1 MKIEGTIAASAVATN
16 QALATEGQA
25 VQRERT
31 NVEQARMQSATQP
44 DANVIGAAQR
54 AVGSKILSVAVE
66 SVERMLNEMDQDVR
80 LRIRRDGRRLL
91 VVVVNSQTGEVMREI
106 PADRFIDMMDTFEK
120 QISGLFV
127 DEHQ

>member
-25 VQRERT
+25 VQRERA
-31 NVEQARMQSATQP
+31 NVDQARQQAAASP
-44 DANVIGAAQR
+44 NANQIAAGQR
-54 AVGSKILSVAVE
+54 AVGAKLLSTAVE
-66 SVERMLNEMDQDVR
+66 SVEKMLGEMDHNVQ

-91 VVVVNSQTGEVMREI
+91 VVILNKQTGETMREI
-106 PADRFIDMMDTFEK
+106 PADKFIDMMNTFEK

>member
-1 MKIEGTIAASAVATN
+1 MKIEGTLAVSAAVSN

-31 NVEQARMQSATQP
+31 NVENARIQTASNP
-44 DANVIGAAQR
+44 DANAVAGAQR
-54 AVGSKILSVAVE
+54 AVGAKMLSTAVE
-66 SVERMLNEMDQDVR
+66 SVERMLGEMDENLR
-80 LRIRRDGRRLL
+80 LRIRRDGRRL
-91 VVVVNSQTGEVMREI
+91 VVVVYNSKTGETMREI

-127 DEHQ
+127 DERQ